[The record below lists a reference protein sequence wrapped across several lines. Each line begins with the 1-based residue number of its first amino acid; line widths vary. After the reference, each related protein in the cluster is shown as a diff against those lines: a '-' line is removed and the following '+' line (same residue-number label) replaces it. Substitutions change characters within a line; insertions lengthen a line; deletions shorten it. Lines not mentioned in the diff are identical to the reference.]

1 MMELVGQR
9 DDMQRE
15 TAAQSA
21 QDKAQADAAKARWD
35 KLTLAEKRAVRR
47 ASWQKKR
54 AELDGIEQVG
64 QRDDSDILPY

>member
-1 MMELVGQR
+1 MELVGQR